1 MERLESDNY
10 SDFSRKKEKI
20 GGDKESVY
28 NVDERKI
35 AVGKLKFMGYGKTF
49 IGQF

>member
-10 SDFSRKKEKI
+10 SDFWRKKGMI

-35 AVGKLKFMGYGKTF
+35 AVGKLKFIEF
-49 IGQF
+49 PN